1 MQNRPKQN
9 RSKLRIQKIIE
20 TAEKILIDEGI
31 DRITIAYI
39 SELSGLKRTSTYK
52 FFPTPNSLKLEMS
65 NIYMSECIKDIK
77 SKTGNIKTDNLSVVV
92 LRCVD
97 ILYDYFNANLKAQ
110 KIILS
115 NEFNPSME
123 IDKFNELSI
132 AIQSFVD
139 TNIKLPEMFNKDG
152 VYRVFTQI
160 IISIFS
166 LNAKENNSIDE
177 VGKIEAHRAGH
188 AYLSN
193 WVNQSS

>member
-1 MQNRPKQN
+1 MFNPPKQN

-20 TAEKILIDEGI
+20 TAEEILLNEGI
-31 DRITIAYI
+31 DHITIAYI

-52 FFPTPNSLKLEMS
+52 FFPTPKSLMLEMS
-65 NIYMSECIKDIK
+65 NIYMDECIKDF
-77 SKTGNIKTDNLSVVV
+77 KTKTSNIKTDNLSVVV
-92 LRCVD
+92 LRCVGN
-97 ILYDYFNANLKAQ
+97 LYDYFNNNLKAQ
-110 KIILS
+110 KLILS
-115 NEFNPSME
+115 NEFCPSLE
-123 IDKFNELSI
+123 TDKFNELSL

-139 TNIKLPEMFNKDG
+139 MNIKLPEMFNKDG

-166 LNAKENNSIDE
+166 LNLKENNSIDE

-188 AYLSN
+188 AYLLD

>member
-1 MQNRPKQN
+1 MFNPPKQN

-20 TAEKILIDEGI
+20 TAEEILLNEGI

-52 FFPTPNSLKLEMS
+52 FFPTPKSLMLEMS
-65 NIYMSECIKDIK
+65 NIYMDECIKDF
-77 SKTGNIKTDNLSVVV
+77 KTKTSNIKTDNLSVVV
-92 LRCVD
+92 LRCVGN
-97 ILYDYFNANLKAQ
+97 LYDYFDNNLKAQ
-110 KIILS
+110 KLILS
-115 NEFNPSME
+115 NEFCPSLE
-123 IDKFNELSI
+123 TNKFNELSLE
-132 AIQSFVD
+132 IQSFVD
-139 TNIKLPEMFNKDG
+139 MNIKLPEMFNKDG

-166 LNAKENNSIDE
+166 LNLKENNSIDE

-188 AYLSN
+188 AYLLD

>member
-77 SKTGNIKTDNLSVVV
+77 SNTGNIKTDNLSVVV

>member
-1 MQNRPKQN
+1 M
-9 RSKLRIQKIIE
+9 E
-20 TAEKILIDEGI
+20 T
-31 DRITIAYI
+31 
-39 SELSGLKRTSTYK
+39 
-52 FFPTPNSLKLEMS
+52 
-65 NIYMSECIKDIK
+65 
-77 SKTGNIKTDNLSVVV
+77 
-92 LRCVD
+92 
-97 ILYDYFNANLKAQ
+97 
-110 KIILS
+110 
-115 NEFNPSME
+115 
-123 IDKFNELSI
+123 DKFNELSI

-188 AYLSN
+188 AYLSD

>member
-1 MQNRPKQN
+1 MQNPPKQN

-52 FFPTPNSLKLEMS
+52 FFPTPKSLKLEMS
-65 NIYMSECIKDIK
+65 NIYMSECIKEIK
-77 SKTGNIKTDNLSVVV
+77 IKTGNIKTDNLSVVV

-115 NEFNPSME
+115 NEFSTSME
-123 IDKFNELSI
+123 TDKFNELSI
-132 AIQSFVD
+132 TIQTFVD

-160 IISIFS
+160 IFSIFS
-166 LNAKENNSIDE
+166 LNAKENNSINE

-188 AYLSN
+188 AYLLD

>member
-1 MQNRPKQN
+1 MQNLPKQN

-52 FFPTPNSLKLEMS
+52 FFPTPKSLKLEMS

-77 SKTGNIKTDNLSVVV
+77 SKTGNTKTDNLSVVV

-115 NEFNPSME
+115 NEFSPSME
-123 IDKFNELSI
+123 TDKFNELSI

-188 AYLSN
+188 AYLSD
-193 WVNQSS
+193 WVNHSS